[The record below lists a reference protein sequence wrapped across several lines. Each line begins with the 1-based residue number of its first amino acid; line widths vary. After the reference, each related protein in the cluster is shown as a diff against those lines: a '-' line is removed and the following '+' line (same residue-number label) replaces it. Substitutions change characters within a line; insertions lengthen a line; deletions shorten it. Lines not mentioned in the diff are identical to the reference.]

1 MQKAQLTELESHLQK
16 AASALRAAWILC
28 KHNHMEPTA
37 KELAD
42 TVLDVETARDR
53 VTDILRPNTRVN
65 ASREAASGWM
75 TG

>member
-28 KHNHMEPTA
+28 KHNGMEPTA

-42 TVLDVETARDR
+42 TVLDVETARDS
-53 VTDILRPNTRVN
+53 VTDILRPNN
-65 ASREAASGWM
+65 ALVRIK
-75 TG
+75 